1 MKGIRHNPIR
11 NIVLLVIFGI
21 LVLGFTVFLGI
32 YTDYMQLKEVGENF
46 TKIFWTNFNVNTI
59 TQLITFVMF
68 FVLILANCIII
79 RNNLVHIDSSF
90 SYLKRLMPIIA
101 VSGGVALVLSNY
113 ARKMVADKFLPF
125 LNSEWFSLGDPIFHQ
140 DVGYYIFQRP
150 FYISVLDILLAF
162 GIFLIIFTISSY
174 AVLYARFDFYNMRQ
188 IAKEKGIIIHL
199 IASII
204 IYFLIK
210 AVSYKFTAENVLF
223 KVNKEFV
230 GASYVDIKVWLS
242 YYTIAPIL
250 LILVVVVTI
259 IFLLN
264 SKIKPAIITVAV
276 YPASLIIATMV
287 AGAMQ
292 TTVVAPNEA
301 AVETPYLQHSIDFTR
316 TAYKLDN
323 VTQNDFK
330 VEYNLTGEKIMNNL
344 GTVNNIRITDFAQTL
359 KVANQLQGIRN
370 YYQFTDADIVPYNLD
385 GKQTAVFVA
394 AREMNKEKLD
404 DSAKNYINQKM
415 KYTHGMGV
423 VMNPVNRITDQGQP
437 YFVIKD
443 VPPRSIEGAPAITQP
458 RIYFGQQ
465 ADDYVIVNTR
475 DKELDEIETT
485 GYSYE
490 GLAGIKL
497 DFMNRLIY
505 STALGDFNM
514 LVSDQINSD
523 SKLLLNRNIQQRI
536 KKAAPFLSFDQ
547 SATIL
552 VDAEGKLKW
561 VIDGYTSSA
570 WFPYSQQSGNF
581 NYIRN
586 PVKAVVDA
594 YDGSVKFYIIDRSDP
609 IIRSYEKIYPT
620 LFEKD
625 EFPTDLAS
633 HVRYPET
640 LFKVQAEI
648 LKKYHITDPREFY
661 EKRGMWATSMEKY
674 EGDKLREVA
683 PYYSLMKLAGSDKE
697 ELVLMLPYT
706 LVNKDNM
713 VAWLAA
719 RCSMQ
724 NYGQLVEYNFNQN
737 ENIYGTSQI
746 ENRIDTDPV
755 ISQERTL
762 WGQGGSSVIR
772 GNILVIPIENSILY
786 VEPVYI
792 SSGKDE
798 AALPEIKRII
808 VAYNDKVVSKPTL
821 DEGIKAL
828 FGVNRPVMVN
838 ENDTLESVIQKALQ
852 KFDEM
857 KGFSKQNDWE
867 NYGKSMKE
875 LDDTMQN
882 LKGKTNKIKLTP

>member
-1 MKGIRHNPIR
+1 M
-11 NIVLLVIFGI
+11 VLLGI
-21 LVLGFTVFLGI
+21 IVLGFTFFLGI

-46 TKIFWTNFNVNTI
+46 TKVFWTNFNVNTI
-59 TQLITFVMF
+59 TQLVTFVMF
-68 FVLILANCIII
+68 FVLILVNCLII

-90 SYLKRLMPIIA
+90 SYLKKLSPLLA
-101 VSGGVALVLSNY
+101 VSGGVALMLSNS
-113 ARKMVADKFLPF
+113 ARQMVADKFLPF
-125 LNSEWFSLGDPIFHQ
+125 LTSEFFNLGDPIFHQ

-150 FYISVLDILLAF
+150 FYISVVNIMLAF

-174 AVLYARFDFYNMRQ
+174 AVLYARFDFYNMKQ
-188 IAKEKGIIIHL
+188 ILKEKGIIIHL
-199 IASII
+199 IASVIM
-204 IYFLIK
+204 YFLIK
-210 AVSYKFTAENVLF
+210 AVSYKFTAENILF
-223 KVNKEFV
+223 KINKEFV
-230 GASYVDIKVWLS
+230 GASYVDIKVWLP

-250 LILVVVVTI
+250 LILVVVATI

-264 SKIKPAIITVAV
+264 SKLKAAIITVAV
-276 YPASLIIATMV
+276 YPASIIIATMV

-292 TTVVAPNEA
+292 ATVVEPNVV
-301 AVETPYLQHSIDFTR
+301 AVESQYLQDNIKYTR
-316 TAYKLDN
+316 MAFNLEKI
-323 VTQNDFK
+323 VQNDFK

-344 GTVNNIRITDFAQTL
+344 GTVNNIRLTDFAQTL

-370 YYQFTDADIVPYNLD
+370 YYQFIDADIVPYNID

-404 DSAKNYINQKM
+404 ESAKNYINDKM
-415 KYTHGMGV
+415 KYTHGMGI

-465 ADDYVIVNTR
+465 TDDYVIVNTR
-475 DKELDEIETT
+475 DKELDEIETA
-485 GYSYE
+485 GFSYD
-490 GLAGIKL
+490 GQAGIKL
-497 DFMNRLIY
+497 DFINRLIY
-505 STALGDFNM
+505 SMRFGDFKM
-514 LVSDQINSD
+514 LVSDQISSD
-523 SKLLLNRNIQQRI
+523 SKLLLNRNVQQRI

-552 VDAEGKLKW
+552 VDGEGKLKW
-561 VIDGYTSSA
+561 VVDGYTSSQ
-570 WFPYSQQSGNF
+570 WFPYSQYNDNF

-586 PVKAVVDA
+586 PVKAVIDA
-594 YDGSVKFYIIDRSDP
+594 YDGSVKFYIIDRGDP
-609 IIRSYEKIYPT
+609 IIRSFERIYPT

-625 EFPTDLAS
+625 EYPQDLAS
-633 HVRYPET
+633 HIRYPET

-648 LKKYHITDPREFY
+648 LKKYHITDPNDFY
-661 EKRGMWATSMEKY
+661 QKRGMWAVSKEKY
-674 EGDKLREVA
+674 EGDKLREVL
-683 PYYSLMKLAGSDKE
+683 PYYSIMKLAGSDKE
-697 ELVLMLPYT
+697 ELVIMLPFT
-706 LVNKDNM
+706 LFERDNM

-719 RCSMQ
+719 RCSKE
-724 NYGQLVEYNFNQN
+724 NYGQLVAYNFKQD
-737 ENIYGTSQI
+737 ENVYGTNQI

-755 ISQERTL
+755 ISQELAL

-808 VAYNDKVVSKPTL
+808 VAYNDKVVSRPTL
-821 DEGIKAL
+821 DEAIKAL
-828 FGVNRPVMVN
+828 FGVNRPVIVN
-838 ENDTLESVIQKALQ
+838 ENVTLETVIQKALQ

-875 LDDTMQN
+875 LDETMQD
-882 LKGKTNKIKLTP
+882 LKGKSNKIQITP